1 MIPNNIEPSSYTPQY
16 DIPFF
21 NDVTY
26 RYALQAPSDNA
37 QITMG
42 ADAPLLHAM
51 IRGGAASAPAARPMS
66 MSTMLAQAP
75 CASQHVERYGYV
87 SPGQGYI
94 SRTGDGISTPC
105 PHTTDAAYND
115 SPCARTS
122 NYQGYVNTYGN
133 WSSPTTGEHPQCM
146 QAQPDIPRE
155 MYAYTERYGYV
166 SPGQGYISRT
176 GDGISTPCP
185 HTTDAAYNDSPCAR
199 TSNYQGYVNTYGNW
213 SSPTTG
219 EHPQCMQAQ
228 PDIPREMYAYT
239 VANNEPIIEEYCNCH
254 QGANVNSNY
263 SGFYQPYFCENCT
276 M

>member
-1 MIPNNIEPSSYTPQY
+1 MIPTNTEPSSYTPQY

-26 RYALQAPSDNA
+26 RYALQAPTDDP
-37 QITMG
+37 QIVMG
-42 ADAPLLHAM
+42 ADTPLLHAM
-51 IRGGAASAPAARPMS
+51 IRGGEASIPPTRPMS
-66 MSTMLAQAP
+66 MSALLAQAP
-75 CASQHVERYGYV
+75 CTPQVERYGYV

-94 SRTGDGISTPC
+94 SRTGDGLETPC

-155 MYAYTERYGYV
+155 MYGRTER
-166 SPGQGYISRT
+166 
-176 GDGISTPCP
+176 
-185 HTTDAAYNDSPCAR
+185 
-199 TSNYQGYVNTYGNW
+199 
-213 SSPTTG
+213 
-219 EHPQCMQAQ
+219 
-228 PDIPREMYAYT
+228 YAYT

-254 QGANVNSNY
+254 QGANENSHY
-263 SGFYQPYFCENCT
+263 SGFYQPYFCENCS